1 MNFEQASVLP
11 MRQVAADWLKEKMA
25 EDDKV
30 IAINADLGSACGTLG
45 LAKAFPDRVFNVG
58 IAEANMAGVAAGLA
72 AYGYKPYIFTFA
84 PFATRRIAD
93 QLAISISYAG
103 LKVVIIGTDPGVSA
117 QMNGG
122 THMGVEDT
130 AIVRAIPGIMVFE
143 PSDCGQYAV
152 ALEQIDAYDGPVFIR
167 QLRKI
172 TPPVYKPVDGKE
184 FNLLT
189 ADLLKEGS
197 DVSLIASGV
206 EIEQA
211 MKAADILAAE
221 GISAEVIGV
230 HTVKPL
236 DKETIIK
243 SVRKTGCAVVC
254 DNHNVIGGLC
264 GAVAETLALNCPT
277 PLEFIG
283 FQDCFGAVGKMSDLM
298 ERFEMKDKHI
308 AGAARKVLT
317 RKN

>member
-1 MNFEQASVLP
+1 MNFEQASLLP
-11 MRQVAADWLKEKMA
+11 MRQVAADWLIEKMA

-30 IAINADLGSACGTLG
+30 VAINADLGSACGTLG

-130 AIVRAIPGIMVFE
+130 AIARAIPGIMVFE
-143 PSDCGQYAV
+143 PSDCGQYAL
-152 ALEQIDAYDGPVFIR
+152 ALPQIDAYDGPVFIR
-167 QLRKI
+167 ELRKI
-172 TPPVYKPVDGKE
+172 TPPVYKPMNGD

-189 ADLLKEGS
+189 ADMLKEGS

-221 GISAEVIGV
+221 GINAEVIGV
-230 HTVKPL
+230 HTIKPL
-236 DKETIIK
+236 DTETILA
-243 SVRKTGCAVVC
+243 SVSKTGCAVVC

-264 GAVAETLALNCPT
+264 GAVAEMLALRKPT
-277 PLEFIG
+277 PLEYIG
-283 FQDCFGAVGKMSDLM
+283 FQDCFGAVGKMTDLM

-308 AGAARKVLT
+308 AEAARKVLN
-317 RKN
+317 RK

>member
-1 MNFEQASVLP
+1 MNFEQASILP

-25 EDDKV
+25 EDDKIIV
-30 IAINADLGSACGTLG
+30 INADLGSACGTGG
-45 LAKAFPDRVFNVG
+45 LAKVYPDRVLNVG

-72 AYGYKPYIFTFA
+72 AYGFKPYIFTFA

-103 LKVVIIGTDPGVSA
+103 LKVVLVGTDPGVSA

-130 AIVRAIPGIMVFE
+130 AIARAIPGIMVYE
-143 PSDCGQYAV
+143 PSDCGQYAL
-152 ALEQIDAYDGPVFIR
+152 ALPQIDAYDGPVFIR

-172 TPPVYKPVDGKE
+172 TPPVYKPVKGE
-184 FNLLT
+184 FDLLT
-189 ADLLKEGS
+189 ADVLREGS

-211 MKAADILAAE
+211 MKAADLLKEE
-221 GISAEVIGV
+221 GIDAEVIGV
-230 HTVKPL
+230 HTIKPL
-236 DKETIIK
+236 DTDTILA
-243 SVRKTGCAVVC
+243 SVSKTGCAVVC

-264 GAVAETLALNCPT
+264 GAVAETLALKRPT

-283 FQDCFGAVGKMSDLM
+283 FQDCFGSVGKMSDLM
-298 ERFEMKDKHI
+298 ERFELKDHNI
-308 AGAARKVLT
+308 VDAAKKVIT
-317 RKN
+317 RK

>member
-1 MNFEQASVLP
+1 MNFEQASSLP

-25 EDDKV
+25 EDDKIIV
-30 IAINADLGSACGTLG
+30 INADLGSACGTGG
-45 LAKAFPDRVFNVG
+45 LAKVYPDRVLNVG
-58 IAEANMAGVAAGLA
+58 IAEANMAGVAAGLS

-84 PFATRRIAD
+84 PFATRRMCD

-103 LKVVIIGTDPGVSA
+103 LKAVIIGTDPGVSA

-130 AIVRAIPGIMVFE
+130 AIARAIPGILVYE
-143 PSDCGQYAV
+143 PSDCGQYAL
-152 ALEQIDAYDGPVFIR
+152 ALPQIDAYDGPVFIR

-172 TPPVYKPVDGKE
+172 TPPVYPSVSGE
-184 FNLLT
+184 FDLLT
-189 ADLLKEGS
+189 ADVLREGT

-211 MKAADILAAE
+211 MNAADILSAE

-236 DKETIIK
+236 DKDTIIA

-264 GAVAETLALNCPT
+264 GAVAETLALNLPT
-277 PLEFIG
+277 PLEYIG
-283 FQDCFGAVGKMSDLM
+283 FQDCFGSVGKMSDLM
-298 ERFEMKDKHI
+298 ERFEMKDHNI
-308 AGAARKVLT
+308 VDAAKKVISRK
-317 RKN
+317 